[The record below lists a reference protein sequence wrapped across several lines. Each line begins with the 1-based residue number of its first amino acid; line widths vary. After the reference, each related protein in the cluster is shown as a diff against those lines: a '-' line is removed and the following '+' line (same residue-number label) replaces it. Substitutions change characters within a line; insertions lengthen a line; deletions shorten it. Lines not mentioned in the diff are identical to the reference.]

1 MDAVA
6 QALPTPLTCFSGTS
20 VGAGG
25 PVRTAI
31 TAFRT
36 TITATGIK
44 WDRYFNWQCLL
55 LSMRK
60 ESRFE
65 ETFLPHLDA
74 AYNLARW
81 IVSRDEDAADI
92 VQEAYARALLEFSG
106 FRGDNPRAWLL
117 TIVRNTA
124 HSWLTKHNRQEE
136 VSRSDEEPPA
146 APTNIVLSGLSQERQ
161 RQLLEEALERLPAE
175 LREVLLL
182 FEIERWSYKTIA
194 GALDVP
200 LEAVIARLRRA
211 RHHLQKELFLLHQ
224 VSGLRSGGP
233 SRTGGLTKRAA
244 RNACPDEA

>member
-1 MDAVA
+1 
-6 QALPTPLTCFSGTS
+6 
-20 VGAGG
+20 
-25 PVRTAI
+25 
-31 TAFRT
+31 
-36 TITATGIK
+36 
-44 WDRYFNWQCLL
+44 
-55 LSMRK
+55 MRK

-65 ETFLPHLDA
+65 EIFLPYLDA

-81 IVSRDEDAADI
+81 IVNPDENAADI

-106 FRGDNPRAWLL
+106 FRGDNPQAWLL

-124 HSWLTKHNRQEE
+124 HSRLTEHNRQED
-136 VSRSDEEPPA
+136 VSRSDEERSA
-146 APTNIVLSGLSQERQ
+146 APTKVVLSGLSQERQ

-211 RHHLQKELFLLHQ
+211 RRRLQEELFLLRQ
-224 VSGLRSGGP
+224 VSDLRSGGP
-233 SRTGGLTKRAA
+233 SRTGGMTKTGSPQ
-244 RNACPDEA
+244 CMP